1 MRIARKLNV
10 DREIIKGFNAVLGN
24 GMIELSSN
32 KLARPEFFI
41 LAHKFI
47 SEFIEGGLF
56 KKEALVIKALEDFGF
71 PTDNGPISFILSEQ
85 KKSREASLQMVGA
98 AKAWQAGDEVARKD
112 VGWAAS
118 EFTTT
123 MREHLERLKTL
134 IFPLLEQNFS
144 IEDEHN
150 FSEKFDTIVYE
161 ADGQNAPDK
170 YEKLIV
176 MLKEEIEDW
185 R

>member
-10 DREIIKGFNAVLGN
+10 DREIIKGFNAILGN

-41 LAHKFI
+41 LAHQFI
-47 SEFIEGGLF
+47 SEFIEGGLY
-56 KKEALVIKALEDFGF
+56 KKEALLIKALEEFGF
-71 PTDNGPISFILSEQ
+71 PTDNGPISFLLSEQ

-112 VGWAAS
+112 VSWAAS

-123 MREHLERLKTL
+123 MRQHLERLKTL
-134 IFPLLEQNFS
+134 IFPLLEQNLA
-144 IEDEHN
+144 IEDEHKIA
-150 FSEKFDTIVYE
+150 EEFDTIIL
-161 ADGQNAPDK
+161 AGDGQNASDK

-176 MLKEEIEDW
+176 KLEEELEDW